1 MYRKI
6 FPFLFVLVF
15 ILSGCGASKGIRVKK
30 YFDDNFFDRQF
41 TGFALYDPV
50 KDKMLYTYQADK
62 YFTPASNT
70 KIFTLYTGLQLLPD
84 SIPALHYAT
93 SGDTLYIEGTGNP
106 AFLHSYFKDR
116 SVLDFL
122 EKREEPIALYS
133 DNFYDDRFGP
143 GWSWGDYPYYYSPER
158 GAFPMYGNVLT
169 VYKNRGELKAVPE
182 YFQNALKG
190 HADPQRPRNLR
201 QNTFY
206 IPQNLRDTL
215 EIPFILSPDLTRQLL
230 SDTLKKKIHPAH
242 TTLPTTKKTLYSKI
256 AADSLYQRMMYVS
269 DNFLAE
275 QILLMSAAAVSD
287 SLNGK
292 KAIDYVL
299 DRFLPGIPQKPRW
312 VDGSGLSRYNLFT
325 PESIVYVLNR
335 LYHEQPRERLFRIF
349 AAGGQSGT
357 LKGFYKGEN
366 GIPYLYAKSGTL
378 SNNHN
383 LSGYLLTRSG
393 RVLIFSYM
401 NNHYMQPT
409 GEVKK
414 RMETLLRHI
423 RDHY

>member
-1 MYRKI
+1 MFRKI
-6 FPFLFVLVF
+6 LLLLSVFAF

-30 YFDDNFFDRQF
+30 YFNDNFFDRQF
-41 TGFALYDPV
+41 TGFALYDPA
-50 KDKMLYTYQADK
+50 KDKMIYTYQADK

-84 SIPALHYAT
+84 SIPALHYAAI
-93 SGDTLYIEGTGNP
+93 GDTLYIEGTGNP
-106 AFLHSYFKDR
+106 VFLHSYFKDR

-122 EKREEPIALYS
+122 EEREEPMALYS
-133 DNFYDDRFGP
+133 GNFYDDRFGP
-143 GWSWGDYPYYYSPER
+143 GWSWGDYPYYYSPEK
-158 GAFPMYGNVLT
+158 GAFPVYGNVLT
-169 VYKNRGELKAVPE
+169 VHKNRGEIKAVPE
-182 YFQNALKG
+182 YFQNTLKG
-190 HADPQRPRNLR
+190 LAGSQRPREWR
-201 QNTFY
+201 QNTFH

-230 SDTLKKKIHPAH
+230 SDTLKKKIYPTH
-242 TTLPTTKKTLYSKI
+242 TALPDIKKTLYSGM
-256 AADSLYQRMMYVS
+256 ASDSLYQRMMYVS

-287 SLNGK
+287 SLNSK
-292 KAIDYVL
+292 KAIDHVL
-299 DRFLPGIPQKPRW
+299 ERFLPDIPQKPRW

-335 LYHEQPRERLFRIF
+335 LYHEQPREKLFRLF

-357 LKGFYKGEN
+357 LKGFYKSEN
-366 GIPYLYAKSGTL
+366 NTPYLYAKSGTL

-383 LSGYLLTRSG
+383 LSGYLRTKSG

-414 RMETLLRHI
+414 RMEILLRHI